1 MGGNML
7 DKPGHFNPASHRF
20 KITHQKNIMRRYAS
34 LPVGRRRILTVPGN
48 MVMAL
53 HDRRKLPVEM
63 VGDEVT
69 SL

>member
-1 MGGNML
+1 
-7 DKPGHFNPASHRF
+7 
-20 KITHQKNIMRRYAS
+20 MRRYAS
-34 LPVGRRRILTVPGN
+34 LPVSRRRILTVPGN